1 MNPKKRCFLSD
12 DRYIS
17 IKFYVVKILIN
28 PTSEKCEIHYDDD
41 DEVLIVL
48 VNQKWINMRKVM
60 AQGVCVRVIDVI
72 INSFDESVD
81 PSFRLFQIL

>member
-28 PTSEKCEIHYDDD
+28 PTSEKYEIHYDDD

-48 VNQKWINMRKVM
+48 VNQK
-60 AQGVCVRVIDVI
+60 
-72 INSFDESVD
+72 
-81 PSFRLFQIL
+81 